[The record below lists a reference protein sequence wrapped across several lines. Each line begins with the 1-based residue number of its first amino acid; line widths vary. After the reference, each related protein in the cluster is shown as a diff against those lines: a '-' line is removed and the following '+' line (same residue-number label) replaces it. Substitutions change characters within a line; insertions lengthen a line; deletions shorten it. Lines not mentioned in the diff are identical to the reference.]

1 MARRVPGPVRVSLAL
16 ACALGI
22 ASAAAVTEDLPPSLR
37 GHLDV
42 EVERCAPGP
51 AGSRLLEAT
60 VRVTTGNAEIRLPE
74 LHCGAF
80 VPGSDEV
87 LFLNAVE
94 GRIRVPARS
103 TRRFTALFPG
113 DARHTECRCVVADV
127 RRLDDAGDGWREI
140 DDWATELW
148 DRFAPERDR
157 EPRAER
163 RRAPRLFAGRG
174 APTGAG
180 PDETPDA
187 IATQDVAARAR
198 FPFSLAPRLR
208 REWIVRPELA
218 LRDAPDGEANGP
230 RLAPGDG
237 VDVLALRRGA
247 KQVRIDSGESGWID
261 ADAATPAMRPS
272 TSVEQAL
279 DALATRGHADDASF
293 CRDRSDALQPLVF
306 ALLPED
312 RTAYVTSEWFLLEPR
327 HQDAFQAWTRDC
339 YGIARIVDV
348 GEGALLRS
356 HDWGDRPSL
365 HLASDEPGTER
376 R

>member
-1 MARRVPGPVRVSLAL
+1 M
-16 ACALGI
+16 
-22 ASAAAVTEDLPPSLR
+22 
-37 GHLDV
+37 
-42 EVERCAPGP
+42 
-51 AGSRLLEAT
+51 
-60 VRVTTGNAEIRLPE
+60 
-74 LHCGAF
+74 
-80 VPGSDEV
+80 
-87 LFLNAVE
+87 LFLNAVDA
-94 GRIRVPARS
+94 GIRVPARS

-140 DDWATELW
+140 DDWANELW
-148 DRFAPERDR
+148 ERLVPEPDR
-157 EPRAER
+157 ERRAER
-163 RRAPRLFAGRG
+163 RRPARVFAGRG
-174 APTGAG
+174 TPSEAA
-180 PDETPDA
+180 PDETPGSPPA
-187 IATQDVAARAR
+187 EDVAARSR
-198 FPFSLAPRLR
+198 FPFSVAPRMR

-230 RLAPGDG
+230 RLAPGDA
-237 VDVLALRRGA
+237 VDVLALRHGA

-261 ADAATPAMRPS
+261 ADAATPAMRP
-272 TSVEQAL
+272 TASVEQAL
-279 DALATRGHADDASF
+279 DALATLGHAQDASF

-348 GEGALLRS
+348 GQGALLRS

-365 HLASDEPGTER
+365 HLAADEAGPER
-376 R
+376 P